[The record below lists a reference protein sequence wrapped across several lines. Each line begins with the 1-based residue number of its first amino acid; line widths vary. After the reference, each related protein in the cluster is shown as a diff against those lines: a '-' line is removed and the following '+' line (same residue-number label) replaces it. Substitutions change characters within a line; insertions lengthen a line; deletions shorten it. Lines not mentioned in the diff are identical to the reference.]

1 MANGN
6 DERFNPNR
14 RPQRPMTDDE
24 AIEALKKAFPGS
36 KMLGEDEEEENYD
49 TLEDELEYL
58 NRTGIDP
65 MTGERWDDGI

>member
-24 AIEALKKAFPGS
+24 AIEALKQAFPGS
-36 KMLGEDEEEENYD
+36 KMLGEGEEEENYD